1 MTKSIKKVA
10 AITSAVMIAAS
21 LSVVSMA
28 ADYAEPPVID
38 EIISAPSSPSFNGN
52 GGAGSGSASSAV
64 DTPDESADSNVE
76 TAVNDTIDKAVD
88 APEGAEAPVAAVKV
102 TSTKALTI
110 SADTISKLA
119 DVKDAKIEIKSP
131 KMTITIDAATVKSA
145 KKVNLSSTIKNS
157 PKQTVLTFASKK
169 DFGCAVKVKV
179 TSCKL
184 SRAKLKTAHVYC
196 DGEDLG
202 PVELDSAG
210 NPIITVTKGGKYV
223 IK

>member
-10 AITSAVMIAAS
+10 AITSAVLIAAS
-21 LSVVSMA
+21 MSVASMA
-28 ADYAEPPVID
+28 ADYAEPPVD
-38 EIISAPSSPSFNGN
+38 QIINAPSSPSFNGN
-52 GGAGSGSASSAV
+52 GGAGSGSAASAV

-76 TAVNDTIDKAVD
+76 TAVKDTIESAVS
-88 APEGAEAPVAAVKV
+88 APEGAEAPKAEVKV
-102 TSTKALTI
+102 TSTKTLSI

-119 DVKDAKIEIKSP
+119 ENEEATLEIKSP
-131 KMTITIDAATVKSA
+131 KLTITLDAKDIKSA

-157 PKQTVLTFASKK
+157 PRQTVLTFASKK
-169 DFGCAVKVKV
+169 DFGCAIKVKV

-184 SRAKLKTAHVYC
+184 SIAKLKTAHVYC

-202 PVELDSAG
+202 PVVLDSAG